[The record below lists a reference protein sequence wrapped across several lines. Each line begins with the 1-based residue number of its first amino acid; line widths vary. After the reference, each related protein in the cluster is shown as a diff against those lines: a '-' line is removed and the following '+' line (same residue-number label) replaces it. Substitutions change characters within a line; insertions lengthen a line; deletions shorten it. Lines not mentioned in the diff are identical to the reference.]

1 MKITE
6 MRKIL
11 LMLLMFLLVSCINK
25 EVGIH
30 PDTLIFLSVTNKQDT
45 CVIGRSPNS
54 LYQQLNIKCMSEHD
68 FYDCIDETI
77 KKKRAL
83 VVSDSYFLLCQ
94 EDRITRSDIADSIY
108 NECGLEGLEHYVENS
123 PLVIF
128 EKAEQEAFEWAA
140 YILWENN
147 ISVSIDDESASWYV
161 EKISIP

>member
-11 LMLLMFLLVSCINK
+11 LILLMFLLVCCKNK

-30 PDTLIFLSVTNKQDT
+30 PNTLIFISVTNKQDT
-45 CVIGRSPNS
+45 CVIWGFPHSK
-54 LYQQLNIKCMSEHD
+54 YQQLNIKCMSEQD
-68 FYDCIDETI
+68 FYECIDETI
-77 KKKRAL
+77 KNKRAL

-94 EDRITRSDIADSIY
+94 EDRISRSYIADSIY

-128 EKAEQEAFEWAA
+128 EEAEQEAFEWAA

-147 ISVSIDDESASWYV
+147 INVS
-161 EKISIP
+161 SI

>member
-1 MKITE
+1 
-6 MRKIL
+6 MRLLRKNEHSWCLIVTSFYVKKTALLAAIL
-11 LMLLMFLLVSCINK
+11 
-25 EVGIH
+25 
-30 PDTLIFLSVTNKQDT
+30 P
-45 CVIGRSPNS
+45 
-54 LYQQLNIKCMSEHD
+54 
-68 FYDCIDETI
+68 
-77 KKKRAL
+77 
-83 VVSDSYFLLCQ
+83 
-94 EDRITRSDIADSIY
+94 IAY

>member
-11 LMLLMFLLVSCINK
+11 LMLLMFLLVCCINK

-45 CVIGRSPNS
+45 CVIGSFPHS
-54 LYQQLNIKCMSEHD
+54 LYQQLNIKCMSELD

-83 VVSDSYFLLCQ
+83 VVSDSYFLFQ
-94 EDRITRSDIADSIY
+94 
-108 NECGLEGLEHYVENS
+108 
-123 PLVIF
+123 
-128 EKAEQEAFEWAA
+128 
-140 YILWENN
+140 
-147 ISVSIDDESASWYV
+147 
-161 EKISIP
+161 